1 VSLQTFFDNFALL
14 ADAPNGVLELR
25 EIILQ
30 FAVQGKLLSH
40 DKSDLSAFGLA
51 KEIKAAR
58 TRANKNRKGKANGSL
73 FPVEFEEPPFEISS
87 NWCWISIGEAMNLI
101 NGRAFKPSDWS
112 STGIPIVRIQN
123 LNNPD
128 APFNYCDFEVD
139 EKFFINDTDLLIS
152 WSGTPGTSFGAF
164 IWDRGHAVLN
174 QHIFRAELYG
184 KGYDKPF
191 LRLAINARL
200 DEMIAQAHGAVG
212 LQHITKGK
220 LENLLIPLP
229 PLEEQKRIVA
239 KVDELMRLCD
249 KLEVWQQAR
258 RASRVRLN
266 NATLAPL
273 NNAAPL
279 APDEFEQA
287 AERLADN
294 FAALYDSA
302 ETVGKLRSTILQLAV
317 QGKLVPQDPRDER
330 AERLLKSL
338 MEQKRNKIEGSS
350 NVPGLLEPIEDDEKP
365 FRLPSSWGWARLDD
379 IVSIKHGFAFSS
391 EWFTNATTPFV
402 MTTPGNFYEKGGF
415 RNRGLKTKYYK
426 GPIHQE
432 FIFSAGDLIIPMTE
446 QAPGLL
452 GSPAFI
458 PDDGQTY
465 LHNQRLG
472 KLVFYSEAIEPEFVF
487 WFFNSAFFRSEL
499 AKTCTGMKVRHTSP
513 KRILRVPFPVC
524 SLAEQRRIVAKVN
537 QLMALCDE
545 LETKLRQAE
554 AESEKLMKAA
564 VRDLLA
570 SIAGNEKSQRE
581 TALALSSV

>member
-30 FAVQGKLLSH
+30 LAVQGKLLPH
-40 DKSDLSAFGLA
+40 DKSDQTASELLEG
-51 KEIKAAR
+51 IKAAR

-73 FPVEFEEPPFEISS
+73 FPVEFENPPFKIPS

-101 NGRAFKPSDWS
+101 NGRAFKPSDWG

-128 APFNYCDFEVD
+128 APFNYCNFEVD
-139 EKFFINDTDLLIS
+139 EKFFVNDSDLLIS

-164 IWDRGHAVLN
+164 IWDRGSAVLN

-184 KGYDKPF
+184 EGFDKPF

-249 KLEVWQQAR
+249 ELEARQQAR

-273 NNAAPL
+273 NNAASL
-279 APDEFEQA
+279 APEEFGEA
-287 AERLADN
+287 AVHLANN

-302 ETVGKLRSTILQLAV
+302 ETVSKLRSTILQLAV
-317 QGKLVPQDPRDER
+317 QGKLVPQDPQDEPTS
-330 AERLLKSL
+330 ALLDKINIKKA
-338 MEQKRNKIEGSS
+338 QGIQGNKIKRTEQLS
-350 NVPGLLEPIEDDEKP
+350 
-365 FRLPSSWGWARLDD
+365 
-379 IVSIKHGFAFSS
+379 SIKAARRFFSS
-391 EWFTNATTPFV
+391 HVE
-402 MTTPGNFYEKGGF
+402 
-415 RNRGLKTKYYK
+415 R
-426 GPIHQE
+426 
-432 FIFSAGDLIIPMTE
+432 
-446 QAPGLL
+446 
-452 GSPAFI
+452 
-458 PDDGQTY
+458 
-465 LHNQRLG
+465 
-472 KLVFYSEAIEPEFVF
+472 
-487 WFFNSAFFRSEL
+487 
-499 AKTCTGMKVRHTSP
+499 
-513 KRILRVPFPVC
+513 
-524 SLAEQRRIVAKVN
+524 
-537 QLMALCDE
+537 
-545 LETKLRQAE
+545 
-554 AESEKLMKAA
+554 
-564 VRDLLA
+564 
-570 SIAGNEKSQRE
+570 
-581 TALALSSV
+581 